1 MDDHQDKIATLA
13 DGRKVSYAVYGAK
26 DDDAPTFF
34 YLHGFPGSH
43 HEGFVMNTTATQ
55 YGLRVIAPTRPGYGN
70 STFQRNRKILDYP
83 KDILELANILS
94 IKRFA
99 VLGVSGGGPY
109 AIACLKDLPPD
120 RLVGIGTVAGVMPM
134 SFSTQGM
141 LTMTRLMFNVAPHA
155 TGIVGWITDRILGST
170 ARDTKHPEKLE
181 EMMDKNISARSASDK
196 EVWETNPD
204 FRQSLRRATREAMKQ
219 GGYATAWEARLFGSD
234 WGFKLEDVK
243 VEKGRMIMWHG
254 DLDVNVPIAV
264 SEKAI
269 KLMPGAELKVMKGES
284 HMSLMAKAEAFIVAM
299 KDMLTRSDPGPNRK
313 SEN

>member
-1 MDDHQDKIATLA
+1 MDDNQDKIATLA
-13 DGRKVSYAVYGAK
+13 DGRKVSYAVYGAQ

-34 YLHGFPGSH
+34 HLHGFPGSH
-43 HEGFVMNTTATQ
+43 HEGYVISSAAAQ
-55 YGLRVIAPTRPGYGN
+55 HGVRVIAPTRPGYGD
-70 STFQRNRKILDYP
+70 STFQKNRRILDYP
-83 KDILELANILS
+83 KDILQLADILN

-141 LTMTRLMFNVAPHA
+141 LTMTRLMFNVAPYA
-155 TGIVGWITDRILGST
+155 TGILGRITDRVLGNV

-181 EMMDKNISARSASDK
+181 QMMAKDISARSARDK
-196 EVWETNPD
+196 EAWESHPD
-204 FRQSLRRATREAMKQ
+204 LRKSLYRATREAMKQ

-234 WGFKLEDVK
+234 WGFKLENVK

-254 DLDVNVPIAV
+254 DLDVNVPVGV
-264 SEKAI
+264 SEKAA
-269 KLMPGAELKVMKGES
+269 KLMPGTELRVMKGES
-284 HMSLMAKAEAFIVAM
+284 HMSLMTKAEEFTVTM
-299 KDMLTRSDPGPNRK
+299 KDMLLRSSPEPK
-313 SEN
+313 EAK